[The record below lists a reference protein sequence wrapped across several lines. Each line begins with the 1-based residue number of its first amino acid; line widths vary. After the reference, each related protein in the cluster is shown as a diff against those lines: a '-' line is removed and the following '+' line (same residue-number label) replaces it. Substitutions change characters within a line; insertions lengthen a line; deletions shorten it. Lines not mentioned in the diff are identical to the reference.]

1 MLKLKLQTFGH
12 LMWTADS
19 IFPWCWEGLKAE
31 GNKGITDAMDMN
43 LGILWDMV
51 VDRATWHAV
60 VHEVTK
66 SRTQL
71 GNWTT
76 NKEIIEHNTSSL
88 LLVFLLP
95 FNNCHELFFC
105 LCFFYGLLCM
115 CVCVLCHIWLCNP
128 IDCSQPGS
136 SVCGIFLARTLER
149 VAISYSRYQ
158 NCMSCVSCVGRG
170 IPYHC
175 ATWEG
180 LWLTDYLPNRNLHI
194 LRNILAYHFQKN
206 FQYLTLYWYKR
217 SCEALQWS
225 VHEKK

>member
-51 VDRATWHAV
+51 VDRATWRAV

-115 CVCVLCHIWLCNP
+115 CVCVCSATSDSATPLTAASQAPLSVEFSWQEHWRGLPFHI
-128 IDCSQPGS
+128 PG
-136 SVCGIFLARTLER
+136 
-149 VAISYSRYQ
+149 
-158 NCMSCVSCVGRG
+158 
-170 IPYHC
+170 
-175 ATWEG
+175 
-180 LWLTDYLPNRNLHI
+180 DLPNSDIKTACLVSPALEEAFLI
-194 LRNILAYHFQKN
+194 TVPPEKAYG
-206 FQYLTLYWYKR
+206 
-217 SCEALQWS
+217 LQTIHQIEIYTS
-225 VHEKK
+225 

>member
-51 VDRATWHAV
+51 VDRATWRAG

-76 NKEIIEHNTSSL
+76 NKEIIEHNPSSL

-95 FNNCHELFFC
+95 FNNCHMSCFFVC
-105 LCFFYGLLCM
+105 LCFWITVYV
-115 CVCVLCHIWLCNP
+115 CVCVLYHIWLFATP
-128 IDCSQPGS
+128 LTAASQAPL
-136 SVCGIFLARTLER
+136 SVEFSWQEHWRGLPFHIPDIKTACLVSPALEEAFLITVPPEKA
-149 VAISYSRYQ
+149 Y
-158 NCMSCVSCVGRG
+158 
-170 IPYHC
+170 
-175 ATWEG
+175 G
-180 LWLTDYLPNRNLHI
+180 LQTIHQIEIY
-194 LRNILAYHFQKN
+194 
-206 FQYLTLYWYKR
+206 T
-217 SCEALQWS
+217 S
-225 VHEKK
+225 